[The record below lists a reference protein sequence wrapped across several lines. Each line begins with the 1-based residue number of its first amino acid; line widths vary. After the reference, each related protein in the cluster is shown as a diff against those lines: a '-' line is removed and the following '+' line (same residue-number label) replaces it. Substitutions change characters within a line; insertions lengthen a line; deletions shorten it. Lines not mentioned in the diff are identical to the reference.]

1 MAAKPTTPSQLQDVV
16 DSYDT
21 FMFDCDGVLWHGD
34 HLIPGTI
41 EVLAYL
47 RQQSKHWFPSL
58 RKGYFYEGRS

>member
-1 MAAKPTTPSQLQDVV
+1 MAARPTTSSQLQAIV

-21 FMFDCDGVLWHGD
+21 FMFDCDGVLWNGD

-47 RQQSKHWFPSL
+47 RQQS
-58 RKGYFYEGRS
+58 RCNYRE